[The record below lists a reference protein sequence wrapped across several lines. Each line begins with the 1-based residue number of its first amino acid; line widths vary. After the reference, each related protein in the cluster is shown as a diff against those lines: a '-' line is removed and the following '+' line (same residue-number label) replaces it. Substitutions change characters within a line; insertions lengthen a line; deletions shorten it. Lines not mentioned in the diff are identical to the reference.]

1 MCSENREMALQQMQ
15 HMLETKDM
23 ELARLHQAQTRLTSE
38 VGELRRVARREGVNM
53 DYLKNIVLQYMVF
66 PVASDERQQLVPV
79 LATLLQFNPKEVAE
93 VEKSAQEAAW
103 LISNPR
109 QVIEIKRSLKNASRS
124 AGTATSPYEEDS
136 VLTVPRL
143 R

>member
-1 MCSENREMALQQMQ
+1 MALQQMQ

-23 ELARLHQAQTRLTSE
+23 ELARLHQVQTQLAAE

-66 PVASDERQQLVPV
+66 PVASDERQQLTPV

-93 VEKSAQEAAW
+93 VEKSAKEAAW

-109 QVIEIKRSLKNASRS
+109 PVIEIKRSLKNASRS
-124 AGTATSPYEEDS
+124 SGASASPYDDES
-136 VLTVPRL
+136 VLNAPRL